1 MKIIKNEPFE
11 VCKERSYL
19 NCIYQGIAL
28 GADNAG
34 RVWKN
39 LWQLF
44 LASLILNFPFGMLLP
59 SAIAALMPKW
69 SEMGFIPVTSIRQQ
83 WPDLWKIFCRL
94 LPYYGITIL
103 VSVIIYASSFVS
115 VFTSSVVVMS
125 CVLIAWL
132 VLLAATLPLQW
143 VRMELMYG
151 NKSVKACFSAYT
163 LGLRECL
170 RLFFFYVVTGAVCFF
185 VLALAALPLIIQ
197 MLVIGQMSEAQAVGD
212 IANVPWFFWPLL
224 FVSAIILNLV
234 AFYLQIILSHAEYL
248 LWGSITASDG
258 SRRSIEEIPA

>member
-1 MKIIKNEPFE
+1 M
-11 VCKERSYL
+11 
-19 NCIYQGIAL
+19 
-28 GADNAG
+28 
-34 RVWKN
+34 
-39 LWQLF
+39 
-44 LASLILNFPFGMLLP
+44 
-59 SAIAALMPKW
+59 
-69 SEMGFIPVTSIRQQ
+69 
-83 WPDLWKIFCRL
+83 
-94 LPYYGITIL
+94 
-103 VSVIIYASSFVS
+103 
-115 VFTSSVVVMS
+115 
-125 CVLIAWL
+125 
-132 VLLAATLPLQW
+132 
-143 VRMELMYG
+143 
-151 NKSVKACFSAYT
+151 KACFSAYT

-170 RLFFFYVVTGAVCFF
+170 RLFFFYVVIGAVCFF